1 MMVKDPTFKSL
12 TNSQLVARINRAA
25 DFGYDDEE
33 AELVKRIQASNGRYK
48 LHMNYNTLELITL
61 RDD

>member
-1 MMVKDPTFKSL
+1 MVKDPTFKHL

-33 AELVKRIQASNGRYK
+33 AELVKRIKRSDGK
-48 LHMNYNTLELITL
+48 LKVKMDINTLRIVKP
-61 RDD
+61 